1 MRTNIITL
9 TDSYKLVHWRQ
20 YPEGTEGVYS
30 YFESREGARF
40 PDTVFFGLQALVKE
54 HLIGSVVTREG
65 IEDAA
70 ELARHHFGTDAYFNH
85 EGWEHLLNVHDG
97 RLPVRIR
104 AVPEGTAV
112 PTSHVLMTVE
122 NTDPQAYWLTNHLET
137 LLSHVWASST
147 VATIS
152 LEAKRLFR
160 RLLDE
165 TSDLDLGLPFML
177 HDFGFRGV
185 SSVASAGLEGAG
197 HLLHFLGTDTLQ
209 ALEAAREYYY
219 ADLATLAFSVAA
231 TEHSVMTAC
240 GPEGEADLLDSLLV
254 KHPTGILSVVGDSYD
269 IEAFA
274 CELVGGRFRERI
286 LARNGVFVL
295 RPDSGDPVTV
305 SGRLLDILEERMRC
319 TVNAKGFKVLP
330 PQVRMLWGDGLELE
344 TIRRFLE
351 AAKAKGWSAEN
362 FVFGMGGGLLQKIN
376 RDTQCFAMKSSAQCR
391 NGVWHDIRKTPK
403 GGQDKIS
410 KAGKLGL
417 ERGPDGTWTTFRL
430 EENEHTD
437 LLETVFEDG
446 GLVRDQTFE
455 QIREW
460 AARYV

>member
-1 MRTNIITL
+1 MPYVVGSGSAQHQFRGRAHGPCIAVR
-9 TDSYKLVHWRQ
+9 DQQAGDR
-20 YPEGTEGVYS
+20 G
-30 YFESREGARF
+30 F
-40 PDTVFFGLQALVKE
+40 PPGLQ
-54 HLIGSVVTREG
+54 
-65 IEDAA
+65 
-70 ELARHHFGTDAYFNH
+70 
-85 EGWEHLLNVHDG
+85 
-97 RLPVRIR
+97 
-104 AVPEGTAV
+104 
-112 PTSHVLMTVE
+112 
-122 NTDPQAYWLTNHLET
+122 
-137 LLSHVWASST
+137 
-147 VATIS
+147 
-152 LEAKRLFR
+152 
-160 RLLDE
+160 
-165 TSDLDLGLPFML
+165 
-177 HDFGFRGV
+177 
-185 SSVASAGLEGAG
+185 
-197 HLLHFLGTDTLQ
+197 
-209 ALEAAREYYY
+209 
-219 ADLATLAFSVAA
+219 TLADAFHR
-231 TEHSVMTAC
+231 THQ
-240 GPEGEADLLDSLLV
+240 GDLV
-254 KHPTGILSVVGDSYD
+254 R
-269 IEAFA
+269 
-274 CELVGGRFRERI
+274 ELVGGRFRERI

-305 SGRLLDILEERMRC
+305 SGRLLDILEERMGC
-319 TVNAKGFKVLP
+319 TVNAKGFKVPP
-330 PQVRMLWGDGLELE
+330 PQVRMLWGDGRELE
-344 TIRRFLE
+344 TIRHFLE